1 VVTLIF
7 ALWPNF
13 NGFPC
18 YASALLVCSDNDQSG
33 TCAGS
38 SASASASAS
47 NPQGG
52 LRSSSTDS
60 TTNNNNYNNN
70 NNGGGAP
77 APEQEEEDDEGHDHV
92 SELNEEITRSGV
104 VSGKLYRKSV
114 AHLKSSLTS
123 LKTQTP
129 EQKCGYLT
137 KKSPAMLVGWQ
148 KRYFMINAQGD
159 IEYYK
164 SVSILF
170 LITCEVHL

>member
-1 VVTLIF
+1 MF
-7 ALWPNF
+7 
-13 NGFPC
+13 FPC
-18 YASALLVCSDNDQSG
+18 YVSALFVCSDNDRSG

-38 SASASASAS
+38 SAASASS
-47 NPQGG
+47 LQGG

-60 TTNNNNYNNN
+60 TTNNNNNNN
-70 NNGGGAP
+70 NNSGGGAQT
-77 APEQEEEDDEGHDHV
+77 QEEEDDEGHDHV
-92 SELNEEITRSGV
+92 AELNEEITRSGV

-164 SVSILF
+164 TVSVVF
-170 LITCEVHL
+170 C